1 VVFSS
6 ASLCPFSESIAMSWN
21 RREFLV
27 AAGAIALTPLTAGSL
42 EGAPDKRKNQRVIY
56 RYSVHGR
63 RASRAAKAFCAN
75 LRFATTKAASAHPKP
90 HKGFNGRL
98 VPVVIT
104 SAEYQFLFTT
114 RHADVADRRQLR
126 NLKMSGL
133 G

>member
-1 VVFSS
+1 
-6 ASLCPFSESIAMSWN
+6 MSWN
-21 RREFLV
+21 RREFL
-27 AAGAIALTPLTAGSL
+27 AAGAAVVLTPLTAGTL
-42 EGAPDKRKNQRVIY
+42 EAAPDKRRNQHVIY

-75 LRFATTKAASAHPKP
+75 MRFRTAKAAAAYPKP
-90 HKGFNGRL
+90 HKGFNGKL
-98 VPVVIT
+98 VEVVVM

-114 RHADVADRRQLR
+114 RHSDVADRRQLR

>member
-1 VVFSS
+1 
-6 ASLCPFSESIAMSWN
+6 MNWN

-27 AAGAIALTPLTAGSL
+27 AAGAIALTPLTAARL

-63 RASRAAKAFCAN
+63 RSSRAAKAFCAN
-75 LRFATTKAASAHPKP
+75 LRFRTKEAAAKYPKP

-98 VPVVIT
+98 VEVVVM